1 MEPRELEQ
9 QVAAQCRVHLS
20 PEAKLV
26 VGVSGGPDSL
36 ALLHLLAR
44 VLGAE
49 RVIAAHLNHS
59 LRPEADEELLFVV
72 KTAVSWH
79 IPIVVG
85 KVDVPAL
92 AQANGWSI
100 EEAARHARYRF
111 LAETAVQESTPF
123 VAVAHHADDQ
133 AETVLLHLI
142 RGSGLAGLRGMLP
155 VSPLPGAPELTLLRP
170 LLAISRQDIETYCA
184 AHRLQPVYDQSNSD
198 TTYLRNRIRHELL
211 PLLTQYNPQINH
223 HLQQLAAI
231 TAADYALLEEWFQP
245 FWQSVYVEQGEGWL
259 ALARARWLELPL
271 SHRRLALR
279 WGMLAL
285 RPSQTDISFQVV
297 ELARELVERGVTGA
311 QMDLP
316 GGLMLRLEYERILLV
331 ADNSPAPL
339 AFGPQLP
346 AAVPTAEAVGLR
358 ILRVPGQMA
367 LGGGWW
373 LYAQEYVGDTAVI
386 AQNSDPWVAF
396 VDVGGRD
403 TLTVR
408 PRLPGERF
416 QPLGMHGRHAAV
428 KEVMI
433 NRKVAQGLRPLW
445 PMVAHEAHLVWLV
458 GHSID
463 ERVRVSPATARIIRL
478 TCRYVTTRPE
488 TSHYSGE

>member
-1 MEPRELEQ
+1 MELHKLEE
-9 QVAAQCRVHLS
+9 QVAAQCQGHLP
-20 PEAKLV
+20 PEARLV

-44 VLGAE
+44 VVGTE
-49 RVIAAHLNHS
+49 RVVAAHLHHG
-59 LRPEADEELLFVV
+59 LRPQADDELLFVV
-72 KTAVSWH
+72 QTAVTWH
-79 IPIVVG
+79 IPIVVD

-111 LAETAVQESTPF
+111 LAETAVQENTPF

-155 VSPLPGAPELTLLRP
+155 VSPLPGAPELMLLRP
-170 LLAISRQDIETYCA
+170 LLTVSRHDIEAYCA
-184 AHRLQPVYDQSNSD
+184 TYQLQPVYDQSNAD

-211 PLLTQYNPQINH
+211 PLLAQYNPQISV

-245 FWQSVYVEQGEGWL
+245 FWQSVYVEQGQGWL
-259 ALARARWLELPL
+259 ALARARWRELPL

-279 WGMLAL
+279 RGMLVL

-297 ELARELVERGVTGA
+297 ELARELVERGVTGS

-316 GGLMLRLEYERILLV
+316 GGLTLRLEYERILLV
-331 ADNSPAPL
+331 NDEAAVPPP
-339 AFGPQLP
+339 FGPQL
-346 AAVPTAEAVGLR
+346 ATAEAVGLP
-358 ILRVPGQMA
+358 IPGQMA

-373 LYAQEYVGDTAVI
+373 LYAQEYTEDTARSGFGLAVI
-386 AQNSDPWVAF
+386 SQNSDPWVAF
-396 VDVGGRD
+396 VDVGERES
-403 TLTVR
+403 LTVR

-416 QPLGMHGRHAAV
+416 QPLGMHGRHATV

-433 NRKVAQGLRPLW
+433 NRKAAQGLRPLW
-445 PMVAHEAHLVWLV
+445 PIVAHEEHLVWLV
-458 GHSID
+458 GQQLD
-463 ERVRVSPATARIIRL
+463 ERVRVTAVSRRIIRL
-478 TCRYVTTRPE
+478 TCRRVTAL
-488 TSHYSGE
+488 S

>member
-1 MEPRELEQ
+1 MELHKLEQ
-9 QVAAQCRVHLS
+9 QVAAQCQVHL
-20 PEAKLV
+20 PPGARVV

-44 VLGAE
+44 VVGPDHL
-49 RVIAAHLNHS
+49 VAAHLHHG
-59 LRPEADEELLFVV
+59 LRPEADDELLFVMM
-72 KTAVSWH
+72 TAVSWQ
-79 IPIVVG
+79 IPVVVE
-85 KVDVPAL
+85 KVNVPAL
-92 AQANGWSI
+92 AQANRRTI

-111 LAETAVQESTPF
+111 LAETAVQENADF

-155 VSPLPGAPELTLLRP
+155 AAPLPGAPELTLLRP
-170 LLAISRQDIETYCA
+170 LLAVPRQDIEAYCA
-184 AHRLQPVYDQSNSD
+184 AHRLQPVQDPSNRD
-198 TTYLRNRIRHELL
+198 VTFLRNRIRHELL
-211 PLLTQYNPQINH
+211 PLLAQYNPQISH

-231 TAADYALLEEWFQP
+231 TAADYALIEEWFHP
-245 FWQSVYVEQGEGWL
+245 FWQSVFVEQGEGWL
-259 ALARARWLELPL
+259 ALARARWRELPL

-297 ELARELVERGVTGA
+297 ELARELVERGVTGS

-316 GGLMLRLEYERILLV
+316 GGLRLWLEYERILLV
-331 ADNSPAPL
+331 SDEAGEPL
-339 AFGPQLP
+339 PFGPQM
-346 AAVPTAEAVGLR
+346 PTAEAVQLL
-358 ILRVPGQMA
+358 IPGQMA

-373 LYAQEYVGDTAVI
+373 LYARVYEGDKGAI
-386 AQNSDPWVAF
+386 SQNADPWVAF
-396 VDVGGRD
+396 VDVGDRD

-416 QPLGMHGRHAAV
+416 QPLGMHGRHATV

-433 NRKVAQGLRPLW
+433 NRKIAQTLRPLW
-445 PMVAHEAHLVWLV
+445 PIVSHEAHLVWLV
-458 GHSID
+458 GQQVD
-463 ERVRVSPATARIIRL
+463 ERVRVTDTSRRIIRL
-478 TCRYVTTRPE
+478 TCRRVAVT
-488 TSHYSGE
+488 S

>member
-1 MEPRELEQ
+1 MEPHELER
-9 QVAAQCRVHLS
+9 QVAAQCQAVVP
-20 PEAKLV
+20 PEARLV

-36 ALLHLLAR
+36 ALLFVLAE

-72 KTAVSWH
+72 KTAVTWH
-79 IPIVVG
+79 LPIVVD

-92 AQANGWSI
+92 AQANGWSV

-111 LAETAVQESTPF
+111 LAETAVQEATPF

-170 LLAISRQDIETYCA
+170 LLSVPRRDIEAYCA
-184 AHRLQPVYDQSNSD
+184 AHQLQPVYDQSNAD

-211 PLLTQYNPQINH
+211 PLLAQYNPQISV

-231 TAADYALLEEWFQP
+231 TAADYALLAEWFQP
-245 FWQSVYVEQGEGWL
+245 FWQSMYVEQGDGWL
-259 ALARARWLELPL
+259 ALARARWRELPL

-279 WGMLAL
+279 WAMLAL

-297 ELARELVERGVTGA
+297 ELARELVERGVTGS

-316 GGLMLRLEYERILLV
+316 GGLRLRLEYERILLV
-331 ADNSPAPL
+331 NDVADKSLP
-339 AFGPQLP
+339 FGPQLP
-346 AAVPTAEAVGLR
+346 TAEAVELW
-358 ILRVPGQMA
+358 IPGQMA
-367 LGGGWW
+367 MGGGWW
-373 LYAQEYVGDTAVI
+373 LYAQEYVGDMAVI

-396 VDVGGRD
+396 VDVGERES
-403 TLTVR
+403 LTMR
-408 PRLPGERF
+408 PRLTGERF
-416 QPLGMHGRHAAV
+416 QPLGLHGRHATV

-445 PMVAHEAHLVWLV
+445 PIVAHEEHLVWLV
-458 GHSID
+458 GHQVD
-463 ERVRVSPATARIIRL
+463 ERVRVTAVSARIIRL
-478 TCRYVTTRPE
+478 TCRRV
-488 TSHYSGE
+488 GVV

>member
-1 MEPRELEQ
+1 MEPHEHELEKK
-9 QVAAQCRVHLS
+9 VAAQCQVVLP
-20 PEAKLV
+20 PEARLV

-44 VLGAE
+44 VLGPE
-49 RVIAAHLNHS
+49 RLVAAHLHHG

-72 KTAVSWH
+72 KTAVTWH
-79 IPIVVG
+79 IPIVVD

-111 LAETAVQESTPF
+111 LAETAVQENSPF

-155 VSPLPGAPELTLLRP
+155 ISPLPGAPELTLLRP
-170 LLAISRQDIETYCA
+170 LLAISRQDIEAYCV
-184 AHRLQPVYDQSNSD
+184 AHQLQPVYDQSNTD

-211 PLLTQYNPQINH
+211 PLLAQYNPQISH

-259 ALARARWLELPL
+259 ALARARWRELPL

-279 WGMLAL
+279 WAVLGL
-285 RPSQTDISFQVV
+285 RPSQTDISFAVV
-297 ELARELVERGVTGA
+297 ELARELVERGVTGS

-316 GGLMLRLEYERILLV
+316 GGLTLRLEYERILFV
-331 ADNSPAPL
+331 DDQAAVPPP
-339 AFGPQLP
+339 FGPQM
-346 AAVPTAEAVGLR
+346 ATAEAVGLR
-358 ILRVPGQMA
+358 VPGQMG
-367 LGGGWW
+367 LGDGWW
-373 LYAQEYVGDTAVI
+373 LYAQEYGGDRAVI
-386 AQNSDPWVAF
+386 IQNNDPWVAF
-396 VDVGGRD
+396 VDVGERES
-403 TLTVR
+403 LTVR

-416 QPLGMHGRHAAV
+416 QPLGMHGRHATV
-428 KEVMI
+428 KEAMI
-433 NRKVAQGLRPLW
+433 DRKIAQGLRPLW
-445 PMVAHEAHLVWLV
+445 PIVAHEEHLVWLV
-458 GHSID
+458 GHQLD
-463 ERVRVSPATARIIRL
+463 ERVRVTAVTSRIIRL
-478 TCRYVTTRPE
+478 TCRYVTVYKANE
-488 TSHYSGE
+488 LL

>member
-1 MEPRELEQ
+1 M
-9 QVAAQCRVHLS
+9 HLP
-20 PEAKLV
+20 PEARLV

-36 ALLHLLAR
+36 ALLHVLAR
-44 VLGAE
+44 ALGVE
-49 RVIAAHLNHS
+49 RVIAAHLHHG

-92 AQANGWSI
+92 AQANGWTI

-111 LAETAVQESTPF
+111 LAETAVQEHTDF

-155 VSPLPGAPELTLLRP
+155 AAPLPGVPELTLLRP
-170 LLAISRQDIETYCA
+170 LLAISRHDIEAYCA
-184 AHRLQPVYDQSNSD
+184 AHRLQPVYDQSNAD

-211 PLLTQYNPQINH
+211 PLLAQYNPQISA

-245 FWQSVYVEQGEGWL
+245 FWQSIYVEQGEGWL

-297 ELARELVERGVTGA
+297 ELARELVERGVTGS

-316 GGLMLRLEYERILLV
+316 GGITLSLEYERILLV

-339 AFGPQLP
+339 AFGPQLT
-346 AAVPTAEAVGLR
+346 AAVVPTAEAVVL
-358 ILRVPGQMA
+358 LVPGQMA

-416 QPLGMHGRHAAV
+416 QPMGMHGRHATV

-445 PMVAHEAHLVWLV
+445 PIVAHEEHLVWLV
-458 GHSID
+458 GHQVD
-463 ERVRVSPATARIIRL
+463 ERVRVTKTSRRIIRL
-478 TCRYVTTRPE
+478 TCRRVAVT
-488 TSHYSGE
+488 S

>member
-9 QVAAQCRVHLS
+9 QVAAQCRGFL
-20 PEAKLV
+20 PPGTRLV
-26 VGVSGGPDSL
+26 VGISGGPDSL
-36 ALLHLLAR
+36 ALLYVLAR
-44 VLGAE
+44 VVGPE
-49 RVIAAHLNHS
+49 RLIAAHLHHG
-59 LRPEADEELLFVV
+59 LRLEADEDLLFVV

-316 GGLMLRLEYERILLV
+316 GGLMLRLEYEQILLTDGQ
-331 ADNSPAPL
+331 ADTPAP
-339 AFGPQLP
+339 FGPQLP
-346 AAVPTAEAVGLR
+346 TAETVQLL
-358 ILRVPGQMA
+358 IPGQMA
-367 LGGGWW
+367 LGDGWW
-373 LYAQEYVGDTAVI
+373 LYAQEFGGDRAVI
-386 AQNSDPWVAF
+386 TQNRDPWVAF